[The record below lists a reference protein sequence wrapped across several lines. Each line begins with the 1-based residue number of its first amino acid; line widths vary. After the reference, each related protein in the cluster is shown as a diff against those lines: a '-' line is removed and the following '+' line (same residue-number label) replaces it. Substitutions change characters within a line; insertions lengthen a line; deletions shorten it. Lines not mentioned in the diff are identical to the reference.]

1 MKSMVIATLLSK
13 AESVLS
19 RVRRLT
25 GESGFWLYQEVSLD
39 LVSIKLILELVCY
52 VRSFIRYLV
61 RLINKMIVYYL
72 L

>member
-1 MKSMVIATLLSK
+1 MVIATLLSK

-25 GESGFWLYQEVSLD
+25 GESGFWLCQEVSLD

-61 RLINKMIVYYL
+61 RMINNMIVYYL
-72 L
+72 F

>member
-1 MKSMVIATLLSK
+1 MVIATLLSK

-25 GESGFWLYQEVSLD
+25 GESGFWLCNEVSLD
-39 LVSIKLILELVCY
+39 LVLIKLILELVCY

-61 RLINKMIVYYL
+61 RMLNKMIVYYL